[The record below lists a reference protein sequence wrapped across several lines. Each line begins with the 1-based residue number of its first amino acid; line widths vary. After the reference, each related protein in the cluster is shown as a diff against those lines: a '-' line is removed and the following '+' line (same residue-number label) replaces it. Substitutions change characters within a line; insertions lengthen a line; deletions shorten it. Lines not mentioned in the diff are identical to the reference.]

1 MIMNETMALLLA
13 AVAGLCLG
21 SIFYGGL
28 WYTVRK
34 GVTAKQPALW
44 FLGSLLVRMS
54 LVLVG
59 IYFIGG
65 NSWQRMLACLL
76 GFIAARWLVVW
87 LTRPHIEKPYIVA
100 KESRHA
106 T

>member
-1 MIMNETMALLLA
+1 MIMNETMTLFFA
-13 AVAGLCLG
+13 AAAGLFLG
-21 SIFYGGL
+21 AIFYGGL

-44 FLGSLLVRMS
+44 FMGSLFARMS

-76 GFIAARWLVVW
+76 GFIVARWLVVW
-87 LTRPHIEKPYIVA
+87 LTRPIIERPYLVA
-100 KESRHA
+100 KESNHA